1 MENQRKTFRHRFEQ
15 EETLRVELQFPG
27 KKVVVR
33 GDVLDLSLGGMR
45 LRVDEPPAELQA
57 GKSVTA
63 RLIGREAVHPVS
75 LDLVVPA
82 RIVYLRLL
90 EDTTLC
96 GLHFLPTAS
105 ANANEAI
112 ERSLSRF
119 LLSEQRRKRSV

>member
-1 MENQRKTFRHRFEQ
+1 MENQRQTFRHRFEL

-33 GDVLDLSLGGMR
+33 GDLFDLSLGGMR
-45 LRVDEPPAELQA
+45 LRVDKPPADLQV

-82 RIVYLRLL
+82 RIVYLRPH
-90 EDTTLC
+90 EDATHC
-96 GLHFLPTAS
+96 GLRFLPTAS
-105 ANANEAI
+105 ANANEAL